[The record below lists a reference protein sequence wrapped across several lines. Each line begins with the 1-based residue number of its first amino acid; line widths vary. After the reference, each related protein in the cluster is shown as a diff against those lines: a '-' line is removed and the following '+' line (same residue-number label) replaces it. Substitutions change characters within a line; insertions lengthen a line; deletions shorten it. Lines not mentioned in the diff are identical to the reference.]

1 MSKEGER
8 VPRHSL
14 RKSNMLILLV
24 FVLMWMG
31 LIFTLS
37 SQPYESQDLKP
48 WLHRVLSFERIP
60 RYLNHIQLH
69 YGGHLISV
77 KTLGLT
83 GFVEFIIRKSAHVTE
98 YAILGVLIF
107 QSLRIVFPRF
117 RGISLIS
124 ISLCYI
130 YAITDEYHQSFVAD
144 RTPLFADV
152 LLDTGGATLGVLLF
166 IILSKIFVFLY
177 RKIFAYSLKNKEV

>member
-1 MSKEGER
+1 VSKEDER
-8 VPRHSL
+8 IPHSLL
-14 RKSNMLILLV
+14 RKSNKLFLLLI
-24 FVLMWMG
+24 VLMWMG
-31 LIFTLS
+31 LIFTFS

-98 YAILGVLIF
+98 YAILGVLIY
-107 QSLRIVFPRF
+107 QSLRLIFPRF

-124 ISLCYI
+124 ISLCYL

-152 LLDTGGATLGVLLF
+152 LLDTGGATLGILLF
-166 IILSKIFVFLY
+166 MIISRIFMFLWL
-177 RKIFAYSLKNKEV
+177 RIKVSP

>member
-1 MSKEGER
+1 
-8 VPRHSL
+8 
-14 RKSNMLILLV
+14 ML
-24 FVLMWMG
+24 F
-31 LIFTLS
+31 IFIFS

-60 RYLNHIQLH
+60 RYLNHIQLN

-98 YAILGVLIF
+98 YAILGVLVY
-107 QSLRIVFPRF
+107 QSLRMIFPRF
-117 RGISLIS
+117 IGISLVS

-130 YAITDEYHQSFVAD
+130 YAVTDEYHQSFVAD

-152 LLDTGGATLGVLLF
+152 LLDTGGAALGILLF
-166 IILSKIFVFLY
+166 MIVSKIFLFIYHRIIVY
-177 RKIFAYSLKNKEV
+177 RLNDKEV

>member
-1 MSKEGER
+1 M
-8 VPRHSL
+8 PRHSL
-14 RKSNMLILLV
+14 RKTNKLILLL

-31 LIFTLS
+31 LIFIFS
-37 SQPYESQDLKP
+37 AQPYESQDLKP
-48 WLHRVLSFERIP
+48 WLHKVLSFERIP
-60 RYLNHIQLH
+60 RYLNHIQLK

-98 YAILGVLIF
+98 YAILGVLIY
-107 QSLRIVFPRF
+107 QTLRVIFPRF
-117 RGISLIS
+117 MGISIVS
-124 ISLCYI
+124 ISLCYF

-152 LLDTGGATLGVLLF
+152 LLDTSGAILGILCF
-166 IILSKIFVFLY
+166 IILSQIFGFLY
-177 RKIFAYSLKNKEV
+177 RKMFAYRLKRGVR

>member
-1 MSKEGER
+1 M
-8 VPRHSL
+8 PRHSL
-14 RKSNMLILLV
+14 RKSNKLILLL
-24 FVLMWMG
+24 FVLLWMG
-31 LIFTLS
+31 LIFIFS

-60 RYLNHIQLH
+60 RYLNHVQLK

-77 KTLGLT
+77 KALGLT

-98 YAILGVLIF
+98 YAILGVLVF
-107 QSLRIVFPRF
+107 LSLRMIFPRF
-117 RGISLIS
+117 IGISIVS
-124 ISLCYI
+124 ICICYL

-152 LLDTGGATLGVLLF
+152 LLDTSGATLGILLL
-166 IILSKIFVFLY
+166 IILSKMSVFLY
-177 RKIFAYSLKNKEV
+177 RKIFDYRLKRGVR